1 MTDARLP
8 GPWLLR
14 PAWMRLSDRAVR
26 TFAQSLMWSN
36 EAGSDGDLPPDC
48 FHYLHPAGLDD
59 ATAEELIAAGWWER
73 TASGYRVPDWTG
85 KAGQE
90 SAKAVDNRRAA
101 NRRYQAEHRARQAGK
116 QSSPADVSAD
126 IRPDVRP
133 SPVGQDR
140 QGQALT
146 ESTLVP
152 KSAALEIAK
161 QTGCMDCQRA
171 AAFDQPPCPQ
181 HRQDADAA

>member
-8 GPWLLR
+8 GPWLTRL
-14 PAWMRLSDRAVR
+14 AWIRLSDRAVR

-48 FHYLHPAGLDD
+48 YHFLHPAGLND

-73 TASGYRVPDWTG
+73 TPTGYRVPDWTG
-85 KAGQE
+85 TAGQE
-90 SAKAVDNRRAA
+90 SAKAVNNRRAA
-101 NRRYQAEHRARQAGK
+101 NRRYQAEHRARQADK
-116 QSSPADVSAD
+116 RSEPPDVSADVSAD
-126 IRPDVRP
+126 VSP
-133 SPVGQDR
+133 SPAGQDR

-152 KSAALEIAK
+152 TRAALEVAK
-161 QTGCMDCQRA
+161 ETGCMDCQRA
-171 AAFDQPPCPQ
+171 AAFDQPPCPR
-181 HRQDADAA
+181 HRQEAGAA